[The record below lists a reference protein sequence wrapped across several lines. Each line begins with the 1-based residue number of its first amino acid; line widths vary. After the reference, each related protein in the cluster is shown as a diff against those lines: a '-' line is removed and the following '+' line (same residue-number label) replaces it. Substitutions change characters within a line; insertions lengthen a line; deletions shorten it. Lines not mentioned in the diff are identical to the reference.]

1 MFSAKESRNFSGIED
16 IPKIIDAIPKIET
29 LKNPDFL

>member
-1 MFSAKESRNFSGIED
+1 MYKFCSGIED